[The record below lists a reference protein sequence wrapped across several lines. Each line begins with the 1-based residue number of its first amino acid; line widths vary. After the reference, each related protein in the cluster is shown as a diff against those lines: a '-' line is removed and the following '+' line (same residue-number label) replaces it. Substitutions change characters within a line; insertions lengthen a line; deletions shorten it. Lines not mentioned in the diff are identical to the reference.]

1 MERDF
6 VFELMMMP
14 SFLENGLNL
23 FRKTNRRRN
32 PAVQPLDRDRQAM
45 VEEQIK
51 RRGVMNEHVLE
62 AMQNVERHL
71 FLEKRQWSSAYGD
84 HPLPIGEEQT
94 ISQPY
99 IVALMTEALG
109 LSGKDRILEIGTGS
123 GYQTAILAELA
134 AEVFSIEI
142 ISSLAERAR
151 ARLDEM
157 GYTNVQLRS
166 GDGRFGWP
174 EQAPF
179 DGILV
184 AAAPKDVPEALLE
197 QLKDG
202 GRLVIPV
209 GTLNQEL
216 EVHTRR
222 GGSYSVEN
230 LVSVRFVPFR

>member
-1 MERDF
+1 
-6 VFELMMMP
+6 MP
-14 SFLENGLNL
+14 SFLENGLSL
-23 FRKTNRRRN
+23 FTKRHNRLRN
-32 PAVQPLDRDRQAM
+32 PTADPLDRDRQRM
-45 VEEQIK
+45 VEDQIK
-51 RRGVMNEHVLE
+51 RRGVKDERVLE
-62 AMQNVERHL
+62 AMQNVWRHL
-71 FLEKRQWSSAYGD
+71 FLEKRQWDSAYGD

-109 LSGKDRILEIGTGS
+109 LKDKARVLEVGTGS
-123 GYQTAILAELA
+123 GYQTAVLAELG
-134 AEVFSIEI
+134 AEVFSLEI

-151 ARLDEM
+151 ARLEEM
-157 GYTNVQLRS
+157 GYANVQIRI

-174 EQAPF
+174 ERAPF

-184 AAAPKDVPEALLE
+184 AAAPKEVPEALRA

-222 GGSYSVEN
+222 GESFSVEN
-230 LVSVRFVPFR
+230 LTSVRFVPFM